1 MQLFSTVFSL
11 FVAQLG
17 KPVAQLSVI
26 SVYYAV
32 VGLVT
37 AGHITQPN
45 VLFIVADDL
54 GRQSMLS

>member
-11 FVAQLG
+11 FVARLE
-17 KPVAQLSVI
+17 KPVVI

-32 VGLVT
+32 AGLVT
-37 AGHITQPN
+37 AGHHSQPN

-54 GRQSMLS
+54 GM

>member
-32 VGLVT
+32 LGLVT
-37 AGHITQPN
+37 AGHGTQPN

-54 GRQSMLS
+54 GR